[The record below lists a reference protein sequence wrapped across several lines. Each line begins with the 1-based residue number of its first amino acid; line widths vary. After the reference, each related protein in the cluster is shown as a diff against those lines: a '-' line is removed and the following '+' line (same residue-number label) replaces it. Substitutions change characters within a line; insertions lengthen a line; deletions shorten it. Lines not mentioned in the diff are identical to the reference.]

1 MTQHHDA
8 RPPTPSTP
16 TPIHP
21 ALLRHLRP
29 HPLSCS
35 TGSMSLQSLVLVPPS
50 VKQDLHF
57 LVVTVHQVGSGEQ
70 RFVQR
75 LNLMEPGRHVC

>member
-1 MTQHHDA
+1 
-8 RPPTPSTP
+8 
-16 TPIHP
+16 
-21 ALLRHLRP
+21 
-29 HPLSCS
+29 
-35 TGSMSLQSLVLVPPS
+35 MSLQSLVLVPPS

-70 RFVQR
+70 RFVQQK